1 MMKFGDIECKR
12 WSQMKKLVW
21 KRMANATKEF
31 LQDNPE
37 SNPGVSREKRRLV
50 PQHVADDVGNAK
62 PFNML
67 EARDFFATE
76 MTRASLNVAVP
87 FMPVFRQL
95 MEQCKSQLASA
106 GTIEL
111 RPLVEHVLTA
121 IDSTFKVAVIDM
133 ICKHMDSGA
142 NTTEMGVLFPIADSQ
157 QGNGID
163 NEYAASVLQLRTSM
177 TYHMLH
183 ELTLS
188 TKHKVFFALGDLGH
202 RFTTTVSANETT
214 LKEFEKRHCFWT
226 AVWIKF
232 GMLGYEHHDNVGELT
247 RDLLRVVSESHNLAS
262 GNHMPAVPDEV
273 AQGDDDKPVADP
285 PLSTGAQDILEEIAE
300 LIESTPRRHS
310 TEVTQP
316 HHEAFS
322 TSAEFLGNVAKS
334 LFPEDK
340 QPVNGL
346 SLDEIGRMHII
357 QSHVCSAIMTH
368 GLKAMNCNGI
378 SLQRTDDDNGVNGM
392 QLTLP
397 ASQCDKFL
405 CVPFLGRVVW
415 NEGSVPKFTPRIKLG
430 NVFGADLF
438 LIPDDDYPCVAWSVP
453 TSVDAAECNVKSSRQ
468 TLVVTMPWAD
478 DSGKQ
483 TCLSID
489 TVELIGQEQLVL
501 GGMSNTVA
509 ATKTLMPV
517 VLVRQVVP
525 EDPNHVKKT
534 IESSMGQLKLHV
546 HGIYG
551 SEQEAQPSGPAGR
564 VKLNQR
570 DIPADLQHVLL

>member
-1 MMKFGDIECKR
+1 M
-12 WSQMKKLVW
+12 
-21 KRMANATKEF
+21 
-31 LQDNPE
+31 
-37 SNPGVSREKRRLV
+37 

-87 FMPVFRQL
+87 FMPVFRKL

-121 IDSTFKVAVIDM
+121 IDSTFKVAVIDI
-133 ICKHMDSGA
+133 ICKNMDSGA

-157 QGNGID
+157 QGSGID
-163 NEYAASVLQLRTSM
+163 NAYAASVLQLRTSM

-188 TKHKVFFALGDLGH
+188 TKHKVCFALGDLGH
-202 RFTTTVSANETT
+202 WFTTTVSANETT

-232 GMLGYEHHDNVGELT
+232 GMLGYEHHDHVGELT

-316 HHEAFS
+316 HHQAFS
-322 TSAEFLGNVAKS
+322 TSAEFLGNVAKHFVPRGQATS
-334 LFPEDK
+334 EW
-340 QPVNGL
+340 
-346 SLDEIGRMHII
+346 
-357 QSHVCSAIMTH
+357 
-368 GLKAMNCNGI
+368 
-378 SLQRTDDDNGVNGM
+378 
-392 QLTLP
+392 
-397 ASQCDKFL
+397 
-405 CVPFLGRVVW
+405 PFLR
-415 NEGSVPKFTPRIKLG
+415 
-430 NVFGADLF
+430 
-438 LIPDDDYPCVAWSVP
+438 
-453 TSVDAAECNVKSSRQ
+453 
-468 TLVVTMPWAD
+468 
-478 DSGKQ
+478 
-483 TCLSID
+483 
-489 TVELIGQEQLVL
+489 
-501 GGMSNTVA
+501 
-509 ATKTLMPV
+509 
-517 VLVRQVVP
+517 
-525 EDPNHVKKT
+525 
-534 IESSMGQLKLHV
+534 
-546 HGIYG
+546 
-551 SEQEAQPSGPAGR
+551 
-564 VKLNQR
+564 
-570 DIPADLQHVLL
+570 